1 MKLLFVSLGC
11 DKNLVDT
18 EFMLGMLR
26 DDGIEITNDETEAD
40 IIIVNT
46 CCFIND
52 AKEESVNAILE
63 MAEYKKIGPLKAL
76 IVTGC
81 LAQRYKEEI
90 KTEIPEVDAIL
101 GTNSYEDIVKAVH
114 EALGGTFY
122 ENFKTLEGLPSIHT
136 KRSVTTGG
144 HFAYLK
150 IAEGCNKRCTYCII
164 PYIRGNYRSV
174 PMERLIKEAQELADS
189 AQIEQVLADAGI
201 SGADI
206 DELMAAKD
214 ASGALLGYVITVTDH
229 EGYGGDIQFSMG
241 ITNEGTLNGISL
253 LSISETAGLGMRAGE
268 VLVPQFSDKNVS
280 RFTYTKTGATADSE
294 IDAIS
299 GATITTNAVVNG
311 VNAGLAY
318 FDKILKG
325 GSAQ

>member
-1 MKLLFVSLGC
+1 MKGMIKDALILFAITLIAG
-11 DKNLVDT
+11 L
-18 EFMLGMLR
+18 MLGVVN
-26 DDGIEITNDETEAD
+26 DITKEPIAQQEQKAKNEACQN
-40 IIIVNT
+40 V
-46 CCFIND
+46 
-52 AKEESVNAILE
+52 
-63 MAEYKKIGPLKAL
+63 
-76 IVTGC
+76 
-81 LAQRYKEEI
+81 
-90 KTEIPEVDAIL
+90 
-101 GTNSYEDIVKAVH
+101 
-114 EALGGTFY
+114 
-122 ENFKTLEGLPSIHT
+122 
-136 KRSVTTGG
+136 
-144 HFAYLK
+144 FA
-150 IAEGCNKRCTYCII
+150 AAD
-164 PYIRGNYRSV
+164 SF
-174 PMERLIKEAQELADS
+174 EAQELADS

-268 VLVPQFSDKNVS
+268 VLVPQFADKNVS
-280 RFTYTKTGATADSE
+280 KFTYTKTGATADSE

-311 VNAGLAY
+311 VNAGFAY

-325 GSAQ
+325 GSVQ

>member
-1 MKLLFVSLGC
+1 MKGMIKDALILFAITLIAG
-11 DKNLVDT
+11 L
-18 EFMLGMLR
+18 MLGVVN
-26 DDGIEITNDETEAD
+26 DITKEPIAQQEQKAKNEACQN
-40 IIIVNT
+40 V
-46 CCFIND
+46 
-52 AKEESVNAILE
+52 
-63 MAEYKKIGPLKAL
+63 
-76 IVTGC
+76 
-81 LAQRYKEEI
+81 
-90 KTEIPEVDAIL
+90 
-101 GTNSYEDIVKAVH
+101 
-114 EALGGTFY
+114 
-122 ENFKTLEGLPSIHT
+122 
-136 KRSVTTGG
+136 
-144 HFAYLK
+144 FA
-150 IAEGCNKRCTYCII
+150 AAD
-164 PYIRGNYRSV
+164 SF
-174 PMERLIKEAQELADS
+174 EAQELAVS
-189 AQIEQVLADAGI
+189 AQREQVLTDAGI

-280 RFTYTKTGATADSE
+280 RFTYTRTGATADSE

>member
-1 MKLLFVSLGC
+1 MKGMIKDALILFAITLIAG
-11 DKNLVDT
+11 L
-18 EFMLGMLR
+18 MLGVVN
-26 DDGIEITNDETEAD
+26 DITKEPIAQQEQKAKNEACQN
-40 IIIVNT
+40 V
-46 CCFIND
+46 
-52 AKEESVNAILE
+52 
-63 MAEYKKIGPLKAL
+63 
-76 IVTGC
+76 
-81 LAQRYKEEI
+81 
-90 KTEIPEVDAIL
+90 
-101 GTNSYEDIVKAVH
+101 
-114 EALGGTFY
+114 
-122 ENFKTLEGLPSIHT
+122 
-136 KRSVTTGG
+136 
-144 HFAYLK
+144 FA
-150 IAEGCNKRCTYCII
+150 AAD
-164 PYIRGNYRSV
+164 SF
-174 PMERLIKEAQELADS
+174 EAQELADS
-189 AQIEQVLADAGI
+189 AQIEQVLTDAGI

-268 VLVPQFSDKNVS
+268 VLVPQFADKNVS
-280 RFTYTKTGATADSE
+280 KFTYTKTGATADSE

-325 GSAQ
+325 GSAP

>member
-1 MKLLFVSLGC
+1 MKGMIKDALILFAITLIAG
-11 DKNLVDT
+11 L
-18 EFMLGMLR
+18 MLGVVN
-26 DDGIEITNDETEAD
+26 DITKEPIAQQEQKAKNEACQN
-40 IIIVNT
+40 V
-46 CCFIND
+46 
-52 AKEESVNAILE
+52 
-63 MAEYKKIGPLKAL
+63 
-76 IVTGC
+76 
-81 LAQRYKEEI
+81 
-90 KTEIPEVDAIL
+90 
-101 GTNSYEDIVKAVH
+101 
-114 EALGGTFY
+114 
-122 ENFKTLEGLPSIHT
+122 
-136 KRSVTTGG
+136 
-144 HFAYLK
+144 FA
-150 IAEGCNKRCTYCII
+150 AAD
-164 PYIRGNYRSV
+164 SF
-174 PMERLIKEAQELADS
+174 EAQELADS
-189 AQIEQVLADAGI
+189 VQIEQVLADAGI